1 MRKSQK
7 ISSNSIRLNPKAAV
21 LYVDM
26 NSFFASCEQ
35 QVRPELRGK
44 PIGVCSH
51 DSPFAAVIAPS
62 AEAKKYGVK
71 TGMRLSDCRQLC
83 PDITPV
89 VSNPV
94 LYRRFHIAIMDV
106 LRSYCGKDVLA
117 KSIDEA
123 AIDLSSYRL
132 VYKDFLELGRNIK
145 KDIMAATEKVSGVEG
160 QYVKC
165 SVGIAPNT
173 FLAKLGTELQKP
185 DGLVEI
191 TPDNIDTYLARLKLT
206 DLPGIARS
214 NARRLET
221 IGLHSPLDM
230 RYASEALL
238 RKAFGGITGHYWHA
252 RLNFGEVDFYTN
264 DYRAM
269 SATRTVSSKQRASYD
284 TLFSLFIALC
294 NRLEQRL
301 VKQKV
306 FCRQAS
312 FFIRYHNNTSWD
324 THVRFPDAV
333 QDALEIRQYLMHNIR
348 KFEQDHRIET
358 MFNNQVKGIGV
369 AIMDFLK
376 EEHVAYGLFD
386 NRMKQDQLRKVMYNI
401 KDQYGKYKVRR
412 ASETVQKSHL
422 NDAIGFGSV
431 KDLYADAE
439 NHKEINQF
447 LLEETDE

>member
-1 MRKSQK
+1 M
-7 ISSNSIRLNPKAAV
+7 
-21 LYVDM
+21 YVDM

-35 QVRPELRGK
+35 QARPELRGL

-51 DSPFAAVIAPS
+51 DSPHAAVIAPS
-62 AEAKKYGVK
+62 GEAKKSGVR
-71 TGMRLSDCRQLC
+71 TGMRLNDCRQLC
-83 PDITPV
+83 PDIIPV

-94 LYRRFHIAIMDV
+94 LYRRIHIAIMDV

-132 VYKDFLELGRNIK
+132 VYKDFMELGRWIK
-145 KDIMAATEKVSGVEG
+145 KDITAAAEKVTGQEG
-160 QYVKC
+160 QVVKC

-185 DGLVEI
+185 DGLVQI
-191 TPDNIDTYLARLKLT
+191 TPDNIDHYLERLQLT
-206 DLPGIARS
+206 DLPGIARN

-221 IGLHSPLDM
+221 IGLRSPLDM

-238 RKAFGGITGHYWHA
+238 RKAFGGIVGHYWHA
-252 RLNFGEVDFYTN
+252 RLNFKEVDFYTS

-269 SATRTVSSKQRASYD
+269 SATRTVSPQQRASYD
-284 TLFSLFIALC
+284 ALNSLFISLC
-294 NRLEQRL
+294 NKLEQRL

-312 FFIRYHNNTSWD
+312 FYIKYRNNTAWD
-324 THVRFPDAV
+324 TRVRFPDAV
-333 QDALEIRQYLMHNIR
+333 QDALEIREYLVHNIE
-348 KFEQDHRIET
+348 KFEREHRSGRL
-358 MFNNQVKGIGV
+358 FNNEVRSIGI

-376 EEHVAYGLFD
+376 ENEVSYGLFD

-412 ASETVQKSHL
+412 ASETVHKSHL
-422 NDAIGFGSV
+422 KDAIGFGSV
-431 KDLYADAE
+431 KDLYAE
-439 NHKEINQF
+439 FSEEGEEKRQLNQF